1 VAADCSVSV
10 ETLNAV
16 FDTLTRC
23 AYTNADAVYQ
33 VIVIETETAGTGR
46 AGLASCSTSGTVA
59 AETYEHL
66 VAGLTL

>member
-10 ETLNAV
+10 DALNAV
-16 FDTLTRC
+16 VDTLTRC
-23 AYTNADAVYQ
+23 SYTNADSVDQ
-33 VIVIETETAGTGR
+33 VIVIETETTGTGR

-66 VAGLTL
+66 VAGLAL